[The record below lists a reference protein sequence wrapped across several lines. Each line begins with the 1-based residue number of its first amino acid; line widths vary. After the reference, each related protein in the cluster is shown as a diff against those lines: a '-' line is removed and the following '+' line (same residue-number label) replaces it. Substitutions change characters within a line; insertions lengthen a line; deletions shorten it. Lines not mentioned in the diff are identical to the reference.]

1 MTCKNGKDFKSHDE
15 CLGSAGNEPGLIRVF
30 SGMRG
35 TESKNY
41 KMKKIS
47 VIYQLPP
54 KCNVCDNYNVIR
66 KYYFYIYFFYL
77 IL

>member
-1 MTCKNGKDFKSHDE
+1 MSAKTSLAFYVTCKNGKDFKSHDDE

-54 KCNVCDNYNVIR
+54 KCNVCDN
-66 KYYFYIYFFYL
+66 
-77 IL
+77 